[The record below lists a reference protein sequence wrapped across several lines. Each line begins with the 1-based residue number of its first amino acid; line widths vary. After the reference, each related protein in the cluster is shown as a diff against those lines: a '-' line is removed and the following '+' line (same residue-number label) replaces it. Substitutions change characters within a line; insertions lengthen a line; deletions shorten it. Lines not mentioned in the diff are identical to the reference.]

1 MNHRERLEK
10 ALESVC
16 EYLIDSYSTGY
27 DESNVYSKI
36 YFKDGKAKCACEMTL
51 QDWKEYLLN
60 WVE

>member
-1 MNHRERLEK
+1 MNHRELLEK

-16 EYLIDSYSTGY
+16 DCLIDSYSTEH

-36 YFKDGKAKCACEMTL
+36 YFKDGKAKYACEMTL
-51 QDWKEYLLN
+51 QDWKEYLLS